1 MSLAVVVTRDVAD
14 RFRGFL
20 ASVMLEV
27 APTVYVSPRMN
38 KGVRER
44 VWQVL
49 CDWHDDEPRG
59 SVVMIWRDGSAVG
72 GVGLTHLGSP
82 PRELVE
88 ADGMWL
94 TRLQQSR
101 FDL

>member
-1 MSLAVVVTRDVAD
+1 MPLAVVVTRDVAD

-27 APTVYVSPRMN
+27 APTVYISPRMN

-44 VWQVL
+44 VWRVL
-49 CDWHDDEPRG
+49 SDWHDDEPRG
-59 SVVMIWRDGSAVG
+59 SVVMIWRDNEEVG
-72 GVGLTHLGSP
+72 GVGLAHLGSP
-82 PRELVE
+82 SRELVE

-94 TRLQQSR
+94 ARLRRKHS
-101 FDL
+101 DL